1 MQLFEELNI
10 SDFKIY
16 IDLVQNLF
24 KSTLNLQMQDSDEII
39 LIPLVSLL
47 NEKIIVTSFRPA
59 LLITTR
65 LSFSLNFLPFR

>member
-47 NEKIIVTSFRPA
+47 NEKNNRYFFIDPRSW
-59 LLITTR
+59 LLQD
-65 LSFSLNFLPFR
+65 SVSV

>member
-47 NEKIIVTSFRPA
+47 NEKNNRYF
-59 LLITTR
+59 
-65 LSFSLNFLPFR
+65 F